1 MSIVEVRF
9 RIYLTDMVRNIA
21 NLEKEDLD
29 KINTSIKINSIIKN
43 VKLGKGIYDNI
54 TNGKG
59 FIYQPLLGASSYKNL
74 KLFSICLFLLAISEI
89 FVNKSLIIELSNKI
103 VFNTV
108 N

>member
-9 RIYLTDMVRNIA
+9 RIYLTDIVRNIS

-54 TNGKG
+54 TNGNS
-59 FIYQPLLGASSYKNL
+59 FIYQPLLGACSKYL
-74 KLFSICLFLLAISEI
+74 KRKLGL
-89 FVNKSLIIELSNKI
+89 
-103 VFNTV
+103 VFILC
-108 N
+108 

>member
-9 RIYLTDMVRNIA
+9 RIYLKDMVRNIA

-59 FIYQPLLGASSYKNL
+59 FIYQPLLGACSKYL
-74 KLFSICLFLLAISEI
+74 KRKLGFSIYIMLKEI
-89 FVNKSLIIELSNKI
+89 TENIDNSDTIIMQL
-103 VFNTV
+103 VLP
-108 N
+108 